1 MTTKTP
7 IKVIKRDERD
17 RQEKIAAESQP
28 QLTAQQTARE
38 MVANVSNWVSEFQ
51 QKRRTD
57 TSQAIKHLFAD
68 TTAQPTE
75 A

>member
-7 IKVIKRDERD
+7 IKVIKRDERN
-17 RQEKIAAESQP
+17 RQEAIAEQSVPKLAK
-28 QLTAQQTARE
+28 QQAARE
-38 MVANVSNWVSEFQ
+38 MVANVGNWVSEFQ
-51 QKRRTD
+51 QKSRAE

-68 TTAQPTE
+68 TSAQPNE

>member
-1 MTTKTP
+1 MTTKAP

-17 RQEKIAAESQP
+17 RQEKAAAENQP

-51 QKRRTD
+51 QKRRTE
-57 TSQAIKHLFAD
+57 TSQAIKQLLKD

>member
-17 RQEKIAAESQP
+17 RQEKAAAESQP

-51 QKRRTD
+51 QKRRTE
-57 TSQAIKHLFAD
+57 TSQAIKQLLKD
-68 TTAQPTE
+68 TTAQPNE